1 MGFGPG
7 LRGYIVFIL
16 LPPPGQCAAAK
27 TKYKLWG
34 KYIYIYIYIIKLQV
48 SASDELASKTH
59 AMIAE

>member
-7 LRGYIVFIL
+7 LRGYI

-34 KYIYIYIYIIKLQV
+34 KYIYIYIIKLQV